1 MNFQADLSSFAG
13 KVGVIKT
20 PFRLVNAVF
29 LLPVLLVFPPALL
42 HGETPHPISWTR
54 ASGNMTLL
62 VLADNS
68 AREERLILDRT
79 VLAALDHFGMPFEV
93 FDLSAG
99 TLDEEALLGHSAV
112 VLGQGGLGRRL
123 SEKLG
128 GAIRAAVEM
137 GVGLVNFDG
146 MLGDYPASYQRM
158 LGIEMPA
165 AARAAAIRI
174 ASSTHPA
181 TRIYDADQEFRL
193 LRPVVAAGLSRL
205 PRGEMLLRTEQGLPA
220 AFALAQGKGRIVQ
233 FTLSPRFWLPDYFG
247 HAHGLDGLFWRCLA
261 WAARK
266 PFVMLAMP
274 PFVTARI
281 DDASGSGSRYLVSQ
295 DSAAA
300 SFRYIDGLNKFGYIP
315 NVGLFT
321 DDITR
326 EDGLVLKRKFD
337 RGLAEFSG
345 HTWTNEKH
353 IYNRRILDKPAAS
366 PVEFSPAELRQAFA
380 KLDGQFAGWGIKPS
394 RTVNSHFFNPGLN
407 SLPFLKE
414 RGETFLMFAGKFG
427 RNYSD
432 PTAYTWNPKP
442 YGHPGFTFDYMPDDP
457 AFFNVEAHPYVVSAS
472 GRISDG
478 DIDILWG
485 NTTFV
490 RESAK
495 NDLSAAARKGAYGI
509 GLGLDGLFFGCLFT
523 HEQRIARLTV
533 PEWEKILADVD
544 QATLRWKRIFK
555 SYDHIAEY
563 AKSRYDS
570 RLTEAGYDPTTGQIR
585 IRVVGKATLPLSV
598 YVFAVEN
605 LDYRFQEI
613 PAFQGESRLTF
624 PR

>member
-1 MNFQADLSSFAG
+1 ML
-13 KVGVIKT
+13 
-20 PFRLVNAVF
+20 
-29 LLPVLLVFPPALL
+29 VLLVFPPALL

-345 HTWTNEKH
+345 HAWTNEKH

>member
-1 MNFQADLSSFAG
+1 
-13 KVGVIKT
+13 
-20 PFRLVNAVF
+20 
-29 LLPVLLVFPPALL
+29 
-42 HGETPHPISWTR
+42 
-54 ASGNMTLL
+54 MTLL

-345 HTWTNEKH
+345 HAWTNEKH

-533 PEWEKILADVD
+533 NQWETILADID